1 MDDMVENGRFT
12 PSLVAK
18 AQAIRLL
25 LTDVDGVLTDG
36 GVYYSAAGEEMKRF
50 SIRDGM
56 GVERLRQ
63 LTGIEVGIVTGENSP
78 AVAQRAE
85 KLKIKELY
93 LGILDKTAVLADIF
107 GRRSL
112 YPNEIAYIGDDVN
125 DLEVM
130 RRVGLTAAPADGYCD
145 VLATADYV
153 CQSPGGHGAF
163 REFAELLIA
172 ARREPVPDGGEGVA
186 VVNGRIAASPGAK
199 APG

>member
-1 MDDMVENGRFT
+1 MVENGRFT

-50 SIRDGM
+50 SIRDGL

-63 LTGIEVGIVTGENSP
+63 LTGIEVGIVTGEASP
-78 AVAQRAE
+78 SVLRRAE
-85 KLKIKELY
+85 KLKITELH
-93 LGILDKTAVLADIF
+93 LGIRHKKAVLADIF
-107 GRRSL
+107 GRL
-112 YPNEIAYIGDDVN
+112 KLQPKEIAYIGDDAN

-130 RRVGLTAAPADGYCD
+130 RHVGLSATPADGYRE
-145 VLATADYV
+145 VLVMADYV

-163 REFAELLIA
+163 REFVELLIA
-172 ARREPVPDGGEGVA
+172 ARREPVPDEVEGVA
-186 VVNGRIAASPGAK
+186 AVNGSAVNGRGAI
-199 APG
+199 